1 MANDA
6 ARHISPEGLA
16 TLEVELRELETT
28 RSWNRSDWSPRWRRC
43 RFRQERQRW
52 GTHPRYRNGRRAVV
66 CVGAKLAA
74 AFRQERVCPPS
85 QYARANFW

>member
-28 RSWNRSDWSPRWRRC
+28 R
-43 RFRQERQRW
+43 QR
-52 GTHPRYRNGRRAVV
+52 
-66 CVGAKLAA
+66 
-74 AFRQERVCPPS
+74 
-85 QYARANFW
+85 